1 METPT
6 YIIAKTKKPHVHPN
20 WSWFGRAA
28 KSIFPLLMEQV
39 WRNKKIV
46 SKGWKFPLFL
56 QRNEFG
62 PKSEKYLKP
71 AFLFCRSG
79 FGLLMLQP

>member
-20 WSWFGRAA
+20 WSWLRHAT
-28 KSIFPLLMEQV
+28 KSILPLLMEQV

-56 QRNEFG
+56 Q
-62 PKSEKYLKP
+62 
-71 AFLFCRSG
+71 
-79 FGLLMLQP
+79 